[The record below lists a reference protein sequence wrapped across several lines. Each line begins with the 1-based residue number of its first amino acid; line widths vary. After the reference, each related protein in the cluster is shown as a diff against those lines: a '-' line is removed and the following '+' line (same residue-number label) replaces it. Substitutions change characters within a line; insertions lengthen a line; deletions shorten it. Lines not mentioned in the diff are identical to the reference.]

1 MMPSILY
8 LATLVGALGLFLIMR
23 PHRRVTRISGTII
36 GAGAV
41 AFLMVQ
47 VLQALADD
55 ATVPILEIVF
65 GMGGIVGGVTIAVA

>member
-1 MMPSILY
+1 MTPSILY

-23 PHRRVTRISGTII
+23 PHRRTTRVVGTVL
-36 GAGAV
+36 GAAAV

-55 ATVPILEIVF
+55 AIVPILEVVF
-65 GMGGIVGGVTIAVA
+65 GLGEMRDRHAIEVG